1 MNAPSEVVAEP
12 APLGGG
18 FGLAEIACGLLLG
31 VAATISTPLQP
42 LLLDALV
49 RGHRLTTV
57 TMGQAATMDML
68 GLALSSGAAGAFLA
82 PRKLRVYAAVAAMG
96 VIAANLSTCVA
107 GTFGVLASR
116 LASGGCSGILMW
128 VTLGLLA
135 RSKSPVRMTGMFL
148 AAQAAVGV
156 VLAGLLAGE
165 ILPRFGFAGGYAALA
180 GVGVVALFA
189 ATRIPRS
196 YGALGRSKAVGLPP
210 VAGLFALSP
219 VFCFLAGLVSIWV
232 YISPIALT
240 AGRSASLVALAI
252 TTAISFKFVGGLL
265 AVSAADKTNWRG
277 VLPLGTAVCALIA
290 AGLAAPTPG
299 FVFLALIAG
308 LGTCWMFLSA
318 YHIPMLLEVDRTGR
332 SALLVSMVSLM
343 GGAAGPFT
351 ASLCVAWLGLAG
363 AVWAA
368 AAFLICSS
376 MLLIVVWARTRPA
389 VGAAAAV
396 APEIGERRRGANSL
410 AAARLVRKAR

>member
-1 MNAPSEVVAEP
+1 
-12 APLGGG
+12 
-18 FGLAEIACGLLLG
+18 
-31 VAATISTPLQP
+31 
-42 LLLDALV
+42 
-49 RGHRLTTV
+49 
-57 TMGQAATMDML
+57 MGQAATMDML

-82 PRKLRVYAAVAAMG
+82 PKKLRVYAAAAALG

-135 RSKSPVRMTGMFL
+135 RSRAPVRLTGLFL

-156 VLAGLLAGE
+156 VLASLLSRA

-180 GVGVVALFA
+180 GFGGVALFA
-189 ATRIPRS
+189 ATQIPRS
-196 YGALGRSKAVGLPP
+196 YAALGRSKAIALPP
-210 VAGLFALSP
+210 SAGLFALSP

-232 YISPIALT
+232 YISRIALA
-240 AGRSASLVALAI
+240 AGRPGSLVAVAI

-265 AVSAADKTNWRG
+265 AAGAADKTSWRG

-290 AGLAAPTPG
+290 AGLAAPTPP

-318 YHIPMLLEVDRTGR
+318 YHIPMLLEIDHTGR

-343 GGAAGPFT
+343 GGAAGPFA
-351 ASLCVAWLGLAG
+351 ASLCVAWAGPAG
-363 AVWAA
+363 AVLAS
-368 AAFLICSS
+368 AAFLLCSS
-376 MLLIVVWARTRPA
+376 MLLIVVRLRHPPEAGARAITAFAIGGRRWRANRLAPGRP
-389 VGAAAAV
+389 
-396 APEIGERRRGANSL
+396 L
-410 AAARLVRKAR
+410 RKAR